1 VPRTAVL
8 FGGPS
13 PEHDVS
19 ILTGLTAARALAEAG
34 REVEAI
40 YWSKA
45 GRFSAVDAALEAS
58 AFADGVPRGARPLAL
73 ELGEGGGFVAEGK
86 GLGRKRAVLDLEVV
100 VNCCHGGPGEDG
112 TVQGA
117 LDIAGIRYTGP
128 SVAGAALGMDKLA
141 FAAVAQAAG
150 LPHLPVAALDPDGP
164 APFDGPYIVKPRFGG
179 SSIGIEV
186 LADWAS
192 VSAYARSPQPHL
204 RAGAVVEPYRA
215 GAVDLEVAIRRHPAL
230 ALSPISKP
238 ASKGAIFDYREK
250 YVPGEGMAAAPRETP
265 ADLPAPVTGAI
276 RAAAERVAVL
286 AAVRGVARLDFL
298 LLDGGEVVVNELNTI
313 PGSLTK
319 HLWVDPPVPFATL
332 LADMIA
338 EATTGPGRAYSTQGA
353 DGSILRSAASI
364 ASKLG

>member
-1 VPRTAVL
+1 MPSTAVL

-19 ILTGLTAARALAEAG
+19 ILTGLTSARALADAG
-34 REVEAI
+34 HQVEAV

-45 GRFSAVDAALEAS
+45 GEFSAVDPTLEAT
-58 AFADGVPRGARPLAL
+58 AFVDGVPRGAR
-73 ELGEGGGFVAEGK
+73 ELQLQAGAGGGFVSEGR
-86 GLGRKRAVLDLEVV
+86 GLGRKRSVLELDAV

-112 TVQGA
+112 TLQAA
-117 LDIAGIRYTGP
+117 LDLAGIRYTGP

-141 FAAVAQAAG
+141 FAAVVEAAG
-150 LPHLPVAALDPDGP
+150 LPHLPVVALDAGGD

-186 LADWAS
+186 FEDWDS
-192 VSAYARSPQPHL
+192 VVAFARSPQPHL
-204 RAGAVVEPYRA
+204 RSGGVVEPYRA
-215 GAVDLEVAIRRHPAL
+215 GAVDLEIGIRRHPEL
-230 ALSPISKP
+230 QLSPISKP

-265 ADLPAPVTGAI
+265 ASLPDGAADTI
-276 RAAAERVAVL
+276 RGAARRVADL
-286 AAVRGVARLDFL
+286 ALVRGVARLDFL
-298 LLDGGEVVVNELNTI
+298 LIDDQVVVNEINTI

-319 HLWVDPPVPFATL
+319 HLWVDPPIPFATL

-338 EATTGPGRAYSTQGA
+338 EATRGPGRAYSTQGA
-353 DGSILRSAASI
+353 DGSILRSATSI